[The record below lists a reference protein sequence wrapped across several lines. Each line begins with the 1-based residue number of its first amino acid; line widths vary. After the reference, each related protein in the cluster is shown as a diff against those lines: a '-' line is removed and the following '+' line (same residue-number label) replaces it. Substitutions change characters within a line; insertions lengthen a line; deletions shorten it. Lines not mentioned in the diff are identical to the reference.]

1 MLEFKIDQGWLQ
13 NRILNVPIGLKD
25 VFIITSNEY
34 GGILSAE
41 VSCSCMFSLS
51 IGCKFYS

>member
-1 MLEFKIDQGWLQ
+1 MLEYKIDQGWLQ

-51 IGCKFYS
+51 IGCKNYS